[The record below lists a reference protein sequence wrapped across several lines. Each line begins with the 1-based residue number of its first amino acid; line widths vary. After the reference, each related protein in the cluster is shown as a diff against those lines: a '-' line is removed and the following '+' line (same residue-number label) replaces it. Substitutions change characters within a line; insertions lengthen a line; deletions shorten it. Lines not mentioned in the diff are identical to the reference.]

1 MTKQWYVVHTLT
13 GHENKVKTAIERK
26 ATSLG
31 LEDRLGRILVLS
43 EEEVGGARRGKK
55 QIRKRKIFPGYVIIE
70 MELDD
75 ATRHLVR
82 NTSGVTG
89 FVGPNRQPVP
99 LKEDEV
105 RNILQT
111 MGEEAPRVR
120 AAWEV
125 GQTVRIMVSPFE
137 DFQGTVQEVNLERE
151 KLKVLIS
158 IFGRDTPVE
167 LDFRDVEKL
176 D

>member
-13 GHENKVKTAIERK
+13 GHENKVKTTIERK
-26 ATSLG
+26 ASSLG
-31 LEDRLGRILVLS
+31 LDDRLGRIVVMS
-43 EEEVGGARRGKK
+43 EEEVGGSRRGKK
-55 QIRKRKIFPGYVIIE
+55 QARKRKIFPGYVIIE

-75 ATRHLVR
+75 DTRYLVR
-82 NTSGVTG
+82 NTNGVTG
-89 FVGPNRQPVP
+89 FVGPDRQPVP
-99 LKEDEV
+99 LKEDEI

-125 GQTVRIMVSPFE
+125 GQTVRISVNPFE
-137 DFQGTVQEVNLERE
+137 DFQGTIQEVNVERE
-151 KLKVLIS
+151 KLKVFIS

-167 LDFRDVEKL
+167 LNFRDVEKL